1 MCLPG
6 SLDPAKVNGK
16 IVVCVRGVNARV
28 EKGLVV
34 KQAGGVGMV
43 LCNDA
48 GSGDTVVAD
57 AHLLAAAHC
66 SYSQCTQLFNYL
78 QSTK

>member
-1 MCLPG
+1 M
-6 SLDPAKVNGK
+6 LDPAKVSGK
-16 IVVCVRGVNARV
+16 IVVCTRGENGRV

-34 KQAGGVGMV
+34 KQAGGIGMV

-48 GSGDTVVAD
+48 SSGDQTVAD

-66 SYSQCTQLFNYL
+66 SYSRCRDLFKYL
-78 QSTK
+78 QSTE

>member
-1 MCLPG
+1 MPG
-6 SLDPAKVNGK
+6 SLDPAKVSGK
-16 IVVCVRGVNARV
+16 IVVCTRGVNARV

-48 GSGDTVVAD
+48 STGDDVIAD
-57 AHLLAAAHC
+57 PHLIAAAHC
-66 SYSQCTQLFNYL
+66 SYSLCSGLFKYI
-78 QSTK
+78 QITE